1 VTAEFWPQAMPG
13 GLSLH
18 GAGPGELDKETR
30 DKILEAADR
39 LVRQFG
45 ISKTSM
51 TDVARAAGVA
61 RGTLYRYFDSR
72 DVLFDALAQRTAELF
87 VVEVGEA
94 MDRRATLADQV
105 GEFSERMMRALHPA
119 VAAES
124 GANQAAMVRML
135 STQSVQTLRRTAG
148 FLRPYIEAAR
158 ARGEV
163 RAGLD
168 IDDASE
174 WLARMLLS
182 FTIFQVSISYEAADP
197 ASVRQFVQRYAI
209 DGLAGR

>member
-1 VTAEFWPQAMPG
+1 
-13 GLSLH
+13 
-18 GAGPGELDKETR
+18 
-30 DKILEAADR
+30 
-39 LVRQFG
+39 
-45 ISKTSM
+45 
-51 TDVARAAGVA
+51 
-61 RGTLYRYFDSR
+61 
-72 DVLFDALAQRTAELF
+72 
-87 VVEVGEA
+87 
-94 MDRRATLADQV
+94 
-105 GEFSERMMRALHPA
+105 MRAIHPA

-135 STQSVQTLRRTAG
+135 STQSVPTLRRTAG

-182 FTIFQVSISYEAADP
+182 FTIFQVSVSYEAADP